1 MLGYIRAI
9 YIPIAHQSC
18 RQYPNL
24 CTFIQINFAA
34 RAGTVK
40 IWRPNLYIR
49 ADHTCDKVYGLNRWE
64 TRTLGLD
71 VFGLLQL
78 LSLPRQLRKKNA
90 YSSKMI
96 SLVPCSLVNTIPLT
110 ADCIRKNASDIS
122 WLQISKA
129 NFGLELQWV
138 PHQPSGWFEEY
149 MVNAIKFGLGFVPLI
164 GTILQ
169 IEFSLAWSLIRD
181 PDHFMEVLKEE
192 IPSVGLV
199 VGVIDEIKAQIEK
212 TKEYVP
218 DGWAENGQSLQVPP
232 NQIKGAIGEDAIVN
246 GPGTTY
252 TVAKTGKVLAKSGA
266 VSAPAADQEDAED
279 VLEAKW
285 AKYLPQ
291 IPGGVDIKEARETW
305 LKVQEQIAERAW
317 KPGTDMY
324 F

>member
-1 MLGYIRAI
+1 
-9 YIPIAHQSC
+9 
-18 RQYPNL
+18 
-24 CTFIQINFAA
+24 
-34 RAGTVK
+34 
-40 IWRPNLYIR
+40 
-49 ADHTCDKVYGLNRWE
+49 
-64 TRTLGLD
+64 
-71 VFGLLQL
+71 
-78 LSLPRQLRKKNA
+78 
-90 YSSKMI
+90 
-96 SLVPCSLVNTIPLT
+96 
-110 ADCIRKNASDIS
+110 
-122 WLQISKA
+122 
-129 NFGLELQWV
+129 
-138 PHQPSGWFEEY
+138 

-199 VGVIDEIKAQIEK
+199 VGVIDEIKAQIEI

-305 LKVQEQIAERAW
+305 LKVQKQIAERAW